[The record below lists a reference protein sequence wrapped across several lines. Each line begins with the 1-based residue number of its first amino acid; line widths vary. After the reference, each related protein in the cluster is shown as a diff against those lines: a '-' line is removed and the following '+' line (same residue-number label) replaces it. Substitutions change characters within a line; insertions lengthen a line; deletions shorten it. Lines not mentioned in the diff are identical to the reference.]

1 MLDIAYTGLTLL
13 LLGLTFGMIRLF
25 EKLQP
30 ADNQARRD

>member
-13 LLGLTFGMIRLF
+13 LVALTFGMIRLF

-30 ADNQARRD
+30 ADRETRRY